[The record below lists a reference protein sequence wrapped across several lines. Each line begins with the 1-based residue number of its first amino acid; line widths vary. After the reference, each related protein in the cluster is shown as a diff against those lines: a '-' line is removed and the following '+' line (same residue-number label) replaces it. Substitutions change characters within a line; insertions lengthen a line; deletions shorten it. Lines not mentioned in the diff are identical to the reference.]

1 MAKTARHGPNP
12 SVRHH
17 DHPLVTV
24 AATGALDL
32 AAPDPAV
39 AARQVG
45 AVAALAATETGDPD
59 RAVLVAPEVRG
70 AAPGRAVV
78 APDPADLDPRAVAPF
93 RSVGS

>member
-1 MAKTARHGPNP
+1 MAKTAHHGPNP

-24 AATGALDL
+24 AATGDLDRV
-32 AAPDPAV
+32 APDPGV
-39 AARQVG
+39 AAHQVG
-45 AVAALAATETGDPD
+45 AVAALAATETDDLD
-59 RAVLVAPEVRG
+59 RAALVAPEVRG

-78 APDPADLDPRAVAPF
+78 APDPADLDPRAVAPL